1 MILALVLLPALAGIV
16 SFFMRKAYAV
26 RALMISTAFVHLCL
40 VARCWHTK
48 PAPFYQGWFAL
59 DSLGLLFL
67 SIASFLFFF
76 STIYRV
82 GSGNA
87 GTLVKKRDF
96 EGPSTFIDFSESVYC
111 ACMLLFLSTMTLV
124 CVSLQFGM
132 IWVGVEATTL
142 ASAPLIY
149 YHRHKRSLEA
159 AWKYL
164 LICSVGIV
172 IALLG
177 NFFLAVAVS
186 EGDLHSSLVLSSLM
200 NRASLGHIDIFWL
213 KGAFLLLIVGYGT
226 KMGLAPM
233 HTWLPDAHSESPS
246 AVSALLS
253 GALLNCSFLGI
264 IRAQQLLNA
273 AGAGKFGSELLIM
286 FGIFSMAVA
295 AIFILGQSDYKR
307 MLAYSSVEHMGIL
320 AIGVGVGGMAVYG
333 SMLHAVNHSLTK
345 AALFFTAGNILT
357 FYKSKS
363 FLDVRGALKFLPVSG
378 AIWVAGFFAITGSP
392 PFGTFF
398 SEFSILKGIIDQER
412 TFIAAAY
419 LALLAVVFVG
429 MVGRFFKM
437 AYGNMD
443 QLPAERVNREPVLSF
458 LPPVVMILAVF
469 ILGLCI
475 PDALTSLLLEAA
487 DELGGLR

>member
-1 MILALVLLPALAGIV
+1 
-16 SFFMRKAYAV
+16 
-26 RALMISTAFVHLCL
+26 
-40 VARCWHTK
+40 
-48 PAPFYQGWFAL
+48 
-59 DSLGLLFL
+59 
-67 SIASFLFFF
+67 
-76 STIYRV
+76 
-82 GSGNA
+82 
-87 GTLVKKRDF
+87 
-96 EGPSTFIDFSESVYC
+96 
-111 ACMLLFLSTMTLV
+111 
-124 CVSLQFGM
+124 
-132 IWVGVEATTL
+132 
-142 ASAPLIY
+142 
-149 YHRHKRSLEA
+149 
-159 AWKYL
+159 
-164 LICSVGIV
+164 
-172 IALLG
+172 
-177 NFFLAVAVS
+177 
-186 EGDLHSSLVLSSLM
+186 
-200 NRASLGHIDIFWL
+200 
-213 KGAFLLLIVGYGT
+213 
-226 KMGLAPM
+226 MGLAPM

-273 AGAGKFGSELLIM
+273 AGAGKFGNELLIM
-286 FGIFSMAVA
+286 FGIFSMTVA

-320 AIGVGVGGMAVYG
+320 AIGVGVGGVAVYG
-333 SMLHAVNHSLTK
+333 SMLHAVNHSLAK

-363 FLDVRGALKFLPVSG
+363 FLEVRGVLKFLPVSG

-398 SEFSILKGIIDQER
+398 SEFSILKGIIDQDR

-443 QLPAERVNREPVLSF
+443 QLPAERVNREPLLSF